1 MPSLPRRRLCSHAPP
16 GAGLSAILAV
26 AVAFGLAACSPAGQ
40 GKPVPTPADFGGIS
54 QVLQSRGLTIL
65 DVRSGDAGCPDTDLT
80 KTAISFQA
88 SGIDQTT
95 PVEVYLYIFHDHD
108 TFVRRSTDVGTCAQ
122 AYVSDPSSYESLA
135 ISPYVL
141 SGQGPWA
148 PGFTEQLKE
157 GLTNAAGDGGTT
169 PDTDIQ

>member
-1 MPSLPRRRLCSHAPP
+1 MPSLPRRRPGRHATSA
-16 GAGLSAILAV
+16 AGLSLIL
-26 AVAFGLAACSPAGQ
+26 GLALGFAACTPAGQ

-54 QVLQSRGLTIL
+54 EVLQSRGVTIL
-65 DVRSGDAGCPDTDLT
+65 DVVSGDGGCPGDDLS

-88 SGIDQTT
+88 SGIDQAT
-95 PVEVYLYIFHDHD
+95 PVQVYLYIFHDHD
-108 TFVRRSTDVGTCAQ
+108 TFVRLSADVGTCAR
-122 AYVSDPSSYESLA
+122 AYVTDPSTYESLA

-148 PGFTEQLKE
+148 PGFTEQMKE
-157 GLTNAAGDGGTT
+157 GLTSAAGDGGTT